1 MQKFKCLLFVLKES
15 NICYYIIFMTVPLKP
30 KRQENRALTVHL
42 KNISYSENNYT
53 LLQRMFLYLEYILFS
68 FSL

>member
-1 MQKFKCLLFVLKES
+1 
-15 NICYYIIFMTVPLKP
+15 MTVPLKP

-53 LLQRMFLYLEYILFS
+53 LSQRMFLYLEHILFS

>member
-1 MQKFKCLLFVLKES
+1 
-15 NICYYIIFMTVPLKP
+15 MTVLLKP
-30 KRQENRALTVHL
+30 KRQENRALTIHL